1 MRFLRAAW
9 RLLVGVKDALV
20 LVFMLLFFGALYA
33 ALSAGANPATPAS
46 GALHARL
53 DGVVVEQPAEPDPFS
68 SLSGGQA
75 IREFRLRD
83 LVRGLEVAAT
93 DDTVKAVALDLDTF
107 LGGGQA
113 SLADVAEA
121 LDNVRRNGKRVV
133 AYATGYTDDGYQLA
147 AHADEIWLNPQGAV
161 LIQGPGGPN
170 LYYKGL
176 LDKLGVTANVYRVGE
191 FKSAVEPYIRNDQ
204 SPEARAQSQALSGA
218 LWRSWL
224 DGVQRAR
231 PRARI
236 AQFAANPV
244 GVVEASGGD
253 LAQAA
258 VRAGLVDKLGD
269 RVAWGRRVG
278 ELAGRPDKAEAGEF
292 NAIPVQQW
300 AQRAA
305 QARPTGT
312 IGVATVAGTIVDGQ
326 AGPGTAGGDT
336 IAKLIEQAVAEKD
349 LRALVL
355 RVDSPGGSALASE
368 RIRQAVLA
376 ARARKLPVVVS
387 MGSVAASGG
396 YWVATA
402 GDHIM
407 AEPSTITGSIG
418 VFGVLP
424 SFQGSLEKLGVGAD
438 GVKTTPLSGEPDL
451 LRGPSPEASRL
462 VQLGVEGTYR
472 RFLTLVSQNR
482 RLPVARINE
491 LGGGRVYDGS
501 TARQLGL
508 VDSFGDLDDAIARA
522 AQLAKLGDDYAP
534 LFLDR
539 PQGWRALL
547 AGAFQDDGGEEQ
559 QARDPYA
566 QLAGAP
572 TALLARALADVRQLL
587 GGSTIQARCLECGAH
602 VATPA
607 PPPGK
612 TALEASLWQRL
623 LG

>member
-1 MRFLRAAW
+1 MRFLRSAW
-9 RLLVGVKDALV
+9 RVLVGVKDGLV

-33 ALSAGANPATPAS
+33 GLSAGANPATPAS

-53 DGVVVEQPAEPDPFS
+53 DGFVVEQPSEPDPFS
-68 SLSGGQA
+68 AVSGGQA
-75 IREFRLRD
+75 VREYRLRD

-93 DDTVKAVALDLDTF
+93 DSTVKAVALDLDSF

-113 SLADVAEA
+113 SLVDVAEA
-121 LDNVRRNGKRVV
+121 LDRVRRSGKRVV
-133 AYATGYTDDGYQLA
+133 AYATGYSDDAYQLA
-147 AHADEIWLNPQGAV
+147 SHADEIWLNPMGGV
-161 LIQGPGGPN
+161 LIQGPGGPG

-176 LDKLGVTANVYRVGE
+176 LDKLGVTANVYRVGA
-191 FKSAVEPYIRNDQ
+191 FKSAVEPFIRNDM
-204 SPEARAQSQALSGA
+204 SPESRAQSEALSGA
-218 LWRSWL
+218 LYRTWL

-231 PRARI
+231 PRAQV
-236 AQFAANPV
+236 AQYVSNPV

-258 VRAGLVDKLGD
+258 LRAGLVDQLGD
-269 RVAWGRRVG
+269 RVAWGRRVAA
-278 ELAGRPDKAEAGEF
+278 LAGRPDNAEAGEF
-292 NAIPVQQW
+292 NAIPIAGW
-300 AQRAA
+300 SQRAA
-305 QARPTGT
+305 QARPTGS

-336 IAKLIEQAVAEKD
+336 IAKLIEQAVAEKN

-355 RVDSPGGSALASE
+355 RVDSPGGSAVASE

-402 GDHIM
+402 ADHIM

-424 SFQGSLEKLGVGAD
+424 SFQGSLQKLGVGAD

-462 VQLGVEGTYR
+462 VQLGVEGTYK
-472 RFLTLVSQNR
+472 RFLSLVSQNR
-482 RLPVARINE
+482 RLPVQRVHEIAQ
-491 LGGGRVYDGS
+491 GRVWDGAS
-501 TARQLGL
+501 ARRLGL

-534 LFLDR
+534 VFLDR

-547 AGAFQDDGGEEQ
+547 ASAFQSDGQDEQ

-566 QLAGAP
+566 RLSGAP
-572 TALLARALADVRQLL
+572 HDLLARVLADMRQLVA
-587 GGSTIQARCLECGAH
+587 GSTIQARCLECGAH
-602 VATPA
+602 VVAPA
-607 PPPGK
+607 PSVVDTP
-612 TALEASLWQRL
+612 SFWRRL